1 MKRIGFRG
9 YVIIAISIL
18 IVALLSLYI
27 FNMNR
32 ITPTSRKTSSVQV
45 TSSSG
50 DGDYQTVIKNG
61 RYLTSKARGIT
72 AGSEANSLDTK
83 HFESG
88 LLSLAKNH
96 FKTNQYVFQEGQ
108 YLSSDTVTSWL
119 SRSSDDKVGLNPA
132 DNGKKDSDR
141 EPIYVQSLTEQDFMV
156 KSGDSLK
163 LSGMV
168 IGVAMNTQDQYQR
181 EKYGATYTQD
191 ISTADMKAYGKKIAP
206 KIISRI
212 RQLKG
217 ISDSVPIVLAMY
229 ANAPADS
236 LTPGNFYA
244 EAKSTKGTDL
254 SEWQSIDQKSIVL
267 PKLSTDTSSLGSDE
281 NNGFSNFK
289 TEIQDFFP
297 NIAGATAVASF
308 KNGQLTNMNVT
319 ITTQFYSQT
328 EISSFAN
335 FVAQEGLRYLPSNV
349 PIRMVIKTSNETQA
363 ILQRN
368 KDEKTFKI
376 TVLD

>member
-18 IVALLSLYI
+18 IIALLSLYI

-141 EPIYVQSLTEQDFMV
+141 EPIYVQSLTEQDFMI

-328 EISSFAN
+328 EIRSFAN

-368 KDEKTFKI
+368 KDDKTFKI

>member
-18 IVALLSLYI
+18 IIALLSLYI

-141 EPIYVQSLTEQDFMV
+141 EPIYVQSLTEQDFMI

-368 KDEKTFKI
+368 KDDKTFKI

>member
-18 IVALLSLYI
+18 IIALLSLYI

>member
-18 IVALLSLYI
+18 IIALLSLYI

-156 KSGDSLK
+156 KNGDSLK

-368 KDEKTFKI
+368 KDDKTFKI

>member
-141 EPIYVQSLTEQDFMV
+141 EPIYVQSLTEQDFMI

-368 KDEKTFKI
+368 KDDKTFKI

>member
-18 IVALLSLYI
+18 IIALLSLYI

-368 KDEKTFKI
+368 KDDKTFKI

>member
-368 KDEKTFKI
+368 KDDKTFKI

>member
-1 MKRIGFRG
+1 
-9 YVIIAISIL
+9 
-18 IVALLSLYI
+18 
-27 FNMNR
+27 
-32 ITPTSRKTSSVQV
+32 
-45 TSSSG
+45 
-50 DGDYQTVIKNG
+50 
-61 RYLTSKARGIT
+61 
-72 AGSEANSLDTK
+72 
-83 HFESG
+83 
-88 LLSLAKNH
+88 
-96 FKTNQYVFQEGQ
+96 
-108 YLSSDTVTSWL
+108 
-119 SRSSDDKVGLNPA
+119 
-132 DNGKKDSDR
+132 
-141 EPIYVQSLTEQDFMV
+141 
-156 KSGDSLK
+156 
-163 LSGMV
+163 
-168 IGVAMNTQDQYQR
+168 
-181 EKYGATYTQD
+181 
-191 ISTADMKAYGKKIAP
+191 
-206 KIISRI
+206 
-212 RQLKG
+212 
-217 ISDSVPIVLAMY
+217 MY

-368 KDEKTFKI
+368 KDDKTFKI

>member
-18 IVALLSLYI
+18 IIALLSLYI

-141 EPIYVQSLTEQDFMV
+141 EPIYVQSLTEQDFMI

-349 PIRMVIKTSNETQA
+349 PIRMVIKTSNETQV

-368 KDEKTFKI
+368 KDDKTFKI